1 MRKVSFVIALRKVS
15 FVIGVLGLYWLFGC
29 GSSGTK
35 LSDSPPK
42 QPQEV
47 ILVSL
52 QSNELA
58 VIDPNTHEVIG
69 IKNVGAWGYYTNNH
83 FDPGPVMW
91 FNWGRNLYAIRVDD
105 FDLIASAFG
114 SPLYSTLN
122 LSLATTS
129 DYGSAC
135 SLDGEGKILKSLR
148 AATPVASG
156 IMNISLENTF
166 VDVTPDGRYAYVTRR
181 GEDQICVL
189 DNALGTPNFGRIIR
203 CINVVT
209 GEVRDGNG
217 NLIRRYPTL
226 YTPGGGE
233 IEGGNRGVRGG
244 AGRCDIYQN
253 TCRAGACDASVIL
266 REDGKVIFCEP
277 DWYGGTISCLD
288 ITDDDRLYQHML
300 PVLVRG
306 SRLPGGFMGTLS
318 INFYD
323 GRSYYFVENREH
335 SMSSTDPC
343 RGSEYILDV
352 TDLSDIRLVQM
363 IVPRFS
369 CLDGITTDSLID
381 GEIYEIRVRYVYSY
395 NYDANGRV
403 TGINRERIDNVRY
416 KFHRST
422 GPFVSSGYL
431 QKVNPR
437 DPGPSFI
444 VDGLPIAP
452 HSSDGRP
459 VRMIQTPSG
468 KVIKHDEV
476 YIAGLAPGY
485 GQIGVVSYRGFEGN
499 GRPPFPIS
507 HRINLVFNTESSVMT
522 FTSDG
527 RKVFVNDRANPIV
540 YVIDTFTKSLVDII
554 SLPAPS
560 EALTTKTLLMPARAP
575 TTPAGGGGAGG
586 SGGRP
591 PLPNP
596 CG

>member
-1 MRKVSFVIALRKVS
+1 MRKVSFVIAS
-15 FVIGVLGLYWLFGC
+15 LGLYWLFGC

-35 LSDSPPK
+35 LSDSPSVSK

-47 ILVSL
+47 ILVSVV
-52 QSNELA
+52 SNELA
-58 VIDPNTHEVIG
+58 VIDPKTNEVVG
-69 IKNVGAWGYYTNNH
+69 IKYVGTWGQYTNNH

-91 FNWGRNLYAIRVDD
+91 FNNGRNLYAIRVDD
-105 FDLIASAFG
+105 FYLITSAFG
-114 SPLYSTLN
+114 FPESGTLN

-129 DYGSAC
+129 DYGSSC
-135 SLDGEGKILKSLR
+135 SLDGEDKSLKLLKR
-148 AATPVASG
+148 ATPVARG
-156 IMNISLENTF
+156 LENFSLENTF
-166 VDVTPDGRYAYVTRR
+166 VDVTPDGRYLYATRR

-189 DNALGTPNFGRIIR
+189 DNALGTPNFGKIIR

-209 GEVRDGNG
+209 GQVTDGNG
-217 NLIRRYPTL
+217 NVIRTYPTL
-226 YTPGGGE
+226 YTPGGGPV
-233 IEGGNRGVRGG
+233 EGGNRGVRGA

-288 ITDDDRLYQHML
+288 ITDNDRLYQHLL

-306 SRLPGGFMGTLS
+306 SRLPGGFMGTIT

-335 SMSSTDPC
+335 SMSSSDPC

-352 TDLSDIRLVQM
+352 TDLSNIKLVQM
-363 IVPRFS
+363 IVPKFS
-369 CLDGITTDSLID
+369 CLDGISTDSLVD
-381 GEIYEIRVRYVYSY
+381 GQTYTIRVRYVYSY
-395 NYDANGRV
+395 NYDASGRV
-403 TGINRERIDNVRY
+403 TGINRQDIYNVNYIFR
-416 KFHRST
+416 RST

-431 QKVNPR
+431 EKVNPS

-452 HSSDGRP
+452 HSNDGRP
-459 VRMIQTPSG
+459 VSMTQTPSG

-485 GQIGVVSYRGFEGN
+485 GQIGVVSYRGFAGN
-499 GRPPFPIS
+499 GRPPFPVS
-507 HRINLVFNTESSVMT
+507 HRINLVYNTESAVMT

-527 RKVFVNDRANPIV
+527 RKVFVNDRLNPIV

-554 SLPAPS
+554 PVPAAS
-560 EALTTKTLLMPARAP
+560 EAITTKTILMPAKAS
-575 TTPAGGGGAGG
+575 TTPPPSGGGG
-586 SGGRP
+586 SGGGGSGGGGGR
-591 PLPNP
+591 LPNP